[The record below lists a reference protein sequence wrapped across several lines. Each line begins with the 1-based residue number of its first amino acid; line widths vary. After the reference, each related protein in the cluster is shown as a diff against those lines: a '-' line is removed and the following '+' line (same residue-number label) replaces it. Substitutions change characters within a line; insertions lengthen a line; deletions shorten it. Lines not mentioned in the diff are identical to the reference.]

1 MRKTER
7 WEKIP
12 TLLLTSIGFMDWS
25 GNISYFR
32 QILCCSLDVLSR
44 FETHIQVHCDNSAL
58 NVCHLKATQDDR
70 DQPEYHISLSLR
82 SLTLFFSSSHTFPQ
96 QLQSC

>member
-25 GNISYFR
+25 GNISYF
-32 QILCCSLDVLSR
+32 
-44 FETHIQVHCDNSAL
+44 
-58 NVCHLKATQDDR
+58 
-70 DQPEYHISLSLR
+70 
-82 SLTLFFSSSHTFPQ
+82 
-96 QLQSC
+96 